1 VLETQGVVMRVGA
14 ATVIVV
20 VVDVEVD
27 DDDDPVCRNLF
38 MVLAL

>member
-1 VLETQGVVMRVGA
+1 MRVGA
-14 ATVIVV
+14 ATVVVV

-27 DDDDPVCRNLF
+27 VEVCRNLF